1 MFNNNEFKVIYDLIK
16 INDLKE
22 ANKLLIKLRNSFFIH
37 PDYLFL
43 MSLLLSKS
51 NKIYLSIDTL
61 LLSLKV
67 DNTIEIIKKHGYENS
82 SKDLV
87 EERYILLILLLK
99 KKNLLDLVFMLEE
112 AMKKNDP
119 ANFLVHLEEVMP
131 GIRLKNKL

>member
-1 MFNNNEFKVIYDLIK
+1 MFNNNEFKVAYDLII
-16 INDLKE
+16 INELKE
-22 ANKLLIKLRNSFFIH
+22 ANKLLIKLRNSFSIH

-51 NKIYLSIDTL
+51 DKIYLSIDTL

-87 EERYILLILLLK
+87 EERYILLISLLK
-99 KKNLLDLVFMLEE
+99 KK
-112 AMKKNDP
+112 KTS
-119 ANFLVHLEEVMP
+119 
-131 GIRLKNKL
+131 